1 MELDLK
7 PLIVQSDKT
16 LLLEVDNPAFEEA
29 RDIINRFAELEKSPE
44 YLHTY
49 RITPLSLWNAAA
61 SKLSAEEIIDALY
74 KYSKYPVPQNI
85 NAEVTRQI
93 TRYGKLK
100 LMRDEKG
107 NLIIHSKDPNYIKEI
122 FRSKKIQP
130 FIEGKKDENSLF
142 VQNDFRGHIKQALI
156 KLGFP
161 VEDIAGYDPGNE
173 YKFDLLEK
181 THSGHD
187 FIIRD
192 YQGNAINAF
201 YANGSLEGGSGVV
214 VLPCGAGKTI
224 VGIGAMQKV
233 STQTLILV
241 TNTLSIRQWRDEIL
255 DKTTVPIED
264 IGEYSGDKKEIKP
277 ITIATYN
284 ILTHRKKKG
293 GEFTHFHLFG
303 SNNWGLI
310 LYDEVHLLP
319 APVFRM
325 TSELQAKRRLGL
337 TATLVREDG
346 LEEDVFSLIGP
357 KKIDVP
363 WKELEKKSW
372 IAQAHCIEVRV
383 PMRSMMR
390 GMYSVADDREKFRFS
405 SENPEKLRIIGVL
418 LHNHQKDQVLI
429 IGQYLNQ
436 LQKVADRFKL
446 PLITG
451 KTPLNE
457 RSHLYQLFRSKKIN
471 ALVVSKV
478 ANFSIDL
485 PDANIA
491 IQLSGTF
498 GSRQEEA
505 QRLGRILRPKSDG
518 NQAIFYSVVTNE
530 SSEER
535 FSHNRQLFLT
545 EQGYEYLIYSYDQFK
560 EKFGSY
566 IDVIRARK
574 KLLRERQIEEA
585 AQTKS

>member
-1 MELDLK
+1 MNIDVK

-16 LLLEVDNPAFEEA
+16 LLLEVDNPNFEAA
-29 RDIINRFAELEKSPE
+29 RSIICRFAELEKSPE

-61 SKLSAEEIIDALY
+61 SKLTAEQIIDALY

-85 NAEVTRQI
+85 NSEITRQI
-93 TRYGKLK
+93 GRYGKLK
-100 LMRDEKG
+100 LKRDEAG
-107 NLIIHSKDPNYIKEI
+107 DLIIHSTDENYIKEI
-122 FRSKKIQP
+122 YRSKKIQP
-130 FIEGKKDENSLF
+130 FIEGKKDDHSLY
-142 VQNDFRGHIKQALI
+142 VHSDFRGHIKQALI

-161 VEDIAGYDPGNE
+161 VEDIAGYDAGNE
-173 YKFDLLEK
+173 FKFDLREK
-181 THSGHD
+181 TVSNRD
-187 FIIRD
+187 FVIRD
-192 YQGNAINAF
+192 YQGSAIDAF
-201 YANGSLEGGSGVV
+201 YANGSIEGGSGVV

-233 STQTLILV
+233 GTQTLILV

-255 DKTTVPIED
+255 DKTSVSPDE

-293 GEFTHFHLFG
+293 GEFTHFHLFS

-372 IAQAHCIEVRV
+372 IAQAHCVEVRV
-383 PMRSMMR
+383 PMRSLMR

-405 SENPEKLRIIGVL
+405 SENPEKLRVIGVL
-418 LHNHQKDQVLI
+418 LHTHQNDQVLI
-429 IGQYLNQ
+429 IGQYLDQ
-436 LQKVADRFKL
+436 LQKVSDRFKL

-457 RSHLYQLFRSKKIN
+457 RAKLYHLFRNKEIN

-505 QRLGRILRPKSDG
+505 QRLGRILRPKDFG

-560 EKFGSY
+560 NKFGTY
-566 IDVIRARK
+566 LDVLKEK
-574 KLLRERQIEEA
+574 KF
-585 AQTKS
+585 KSKITSNN

>member
-16 LLLEVDNPAFEEA
+16 LLLEVDNPVFEEA

-61 SKLSAEEIIDALY
+61 SKLTAEAIIDALY

-85 NAEVTRQI
+85 NAEITRQI
-93 TRYGKLK
+93 DRYGKLK
-100 LMRDEKG
+100 LQRDEQG

-122 FRSKKIQP
+122 YRSKKIQP
-130 FIEGKKDENSLF
+130 FIEGKKDENALF
-142 VQNDFRGHIKQALI
+142 VQNDYRGHIKQALI

-161 VEDIAGYDPGNE
+161 VEDVAGYDPGNE
-173 YKFDLLEK
+173 YKFDLLK
-181 THSGHD
+181 TTNSKHE
-187 FIIRD
+187 FVIRD
-192 YQGNAINAF
+192 YQGDAINAF

-224 VGIGAMQKV
+224 VGIGAMHKV
-233 STQTLILV
+233 GTQTLILV

-293 GEFTHFHLFG
+293 GEFTHFHLFS

-390 GMYSVADDREKFRFS
+390 GIYSVADDREKFRFS
-405 SENPEKLRIIGVL
+405 SENPEKLRVIGVL
-418 LHNHQKDQVLI
+418 LNNHVGDQVLI

-436 LQKVADRFKL
+436 LQRVADRFKL

-457 RSHLYQLFRSKKIN
+457 RSRLYQMFRNKEIH

-505 QRLGRILRPKSDG
+505 QRLGRILRPKSAG
-518 NQAIFYSVVTNE
+518 NKAIFYSVVTNE

-560 EKFGSY
+560 EKYGSY
-566 IDVIRARK
+566 IDVIRQRRNMK
-574 KLLRERQIEEA
+574 KEEQA
-585 AQTKS
+585 EVITQK

>member
-1 MELDLK
+1 MDMDTR

-16 LLLEVDNPAFEEA
+16 LLLEVDSPLFEEA
-29 RDIINRFAELEKSPE
+29 RSIIGKFAELEKSPE

-49 RITPLSLWNAAA
+49 RITPLSLWNAGA
-61 SKLSAEEIIDALY
+61 SKLTAENIIDALY

-93 TRYGKLK
+93 DRYGKIK
-100 LMRDEKG
+100 LLRDEKG
-107 NLIIHSKDPNYIKEI
+107 ELILFSKEESYLKEI
-122 FRSKKIQP
+122 FRSKKVQP
-130 FIEGKKDENSLF
+130 YIEGMKDKNAIY
-142 VQNDFRGHIKQALI
+142 VKNDYRGHIKQALI
-156 KLGFP
+156 RLGFP
-161 VEDIAGYDPGNE
+161 VDDQAGYDKGSE
-173 YKFDLLEK
+173 YKFQLREICK
-181 THSGHD
+181 HGGK
-187 FIIRD
+187 FAIRD
-192 YQGNAINAF
+192 YQQLAVSSF
-201 YANGSLEGGSGVV
+201 YADGSIEGGSGVV

-224 VGIGAMQKV
+224 VGIGAMEKV
-233 STQTLILV
+233 GAQTLILV

-255 DKTTVPIED
+255 DKTTIPIED

-284 ILTHRKKKG
+284 ILTHRKNKG
-293 GEFTHFHLFG
+293 GEFTHFHLFS

-357 KKIDVP
+357 KKLDVP

-372 IAQAHCIEVRV
+372 IAQAQCIEVRV
-383 PMRSMMR
+383 SMRSFLR

-405 SENPEKLRIIGVL
+405 SENPEKMRVIGTL
-418 LHNHQKDQVLI
+418 LENYKNDQVLI
-429 IGQYLNQ
+429 IGQYLDQ
-436 LQKVADRFKL
+436 LRKISRKFNL

-457 RSHLYQLFRSKKIN
+457 RSELYHAFREKQIS

-491 IQLSGTF
+491 IQVSGTF

-505 QRLGRILRPKSDG
+505 QRLGRILRPKSEG
-518 NQAIFYSVVTNE
+518 NKAFFYSVITQE

-545 EQGYEYLIYSYDQFK
+545 EQGYEYIIYSYDQFK

-566 IDVIRARK
+566 INILKNKEDK
-574 KLLRERQIEEA
+574 KLL
-585 AQTKS
+585 TKV

>member
-16 LLLEVDNPAFEEA
+16 LLLEVDNPVFEDA
-29 RDIINRFAELEKSPE
+29 RDIVNKFAELEKSPE

-61 SKLSAEEIIDALY
+61 SRLTAEEIIDALY

-85 NAEVTRQI
+85 NAEITRQI
-93 TRYGKLK
+93 SRYGKLK
-100 LMRDEKG
+100 LQRDEQG
-107 NLIIHSKDPNYIKEI
+107 NLIIYSKDPNYIKEI

-130 FIEGKKDENSLF
+130 FIEGKKDDNSLF
-142 VQNDFRGHIKQALI
+142 IQNDFRGHIKQALI

-173 YKFDLLEK
+173 YKFNLREK
-181 THSGHD
+181 TVSGHD

-192 YQGNAINAF
+192 YQGNAIDAF

-233 STQTLILV
+233 GTQTLILV

-255 DKTTVPIED
+255 DKTNVPIED

-372 IAQAHCIEVRV
+372 IAQAHCIEIRV

-390 GMYSVADDREKFRFS
+390 GMYSIADDREKFRFS

-418 LHNHQKDQVLI
+418 LHNHKNDQVLI

-436 LQKVADRFKL
+436 LQKVSERFKL

-457 RSHLYQLFRSKKIN
+457 RSHLYHLFRNKKIN

-505 QRLGRILRPKSDG
+505 QRLGRILRPKSEG
-518 NQAIFYSVVTNE
+518 NQAIFYSVITNE

-574 KLLRERQIEEA
+574 KLEREMS
-585 AQTKS
+585 AQTQK

>member
-1 MELDLK
+1 MDMDTR

-16 LLLEVDNPAFEEA
+16 LLLEVDSPLFEEA
-29 RDIINRFAELEKSPE
+29 RSIIGKFAELEKSPE

-49 RITPLSLWNAAA
+49 RITPLSLWNAGA
-61 SKLSAEEIIDALY
+61 SKLSAENIIDALY

-93 TRYGKLK
+93 DRYGKIK
-100 LMRDEKG
+100 LLRDEKG
-107 NLIIHSKDPNYIKEI
+107 ELILFSKEESYLKEI
-122 FRSKKIQP
+122 FRSKKVQP
-130 FIEGKKDENSLF
+130 YIEGMKDKNAIY
-142 VQNDFRGHIKQALI
+142 VKNDYRGHIKQALI
-156 KLGFP
+156 RLGFP
-161 VEDIAGYDPGNE
+161 VDDQAGYDKGSE
-173 YKFDLLEK
+173 YKFGLRDVCK
-181 THSGHD
+181 HGGK
-187 FIIRD
+187 FVIRD
-192 YQGNAINAF
+192 YQQMAVSSF
-201 YANGSLEGGSGVV
+201 YADGSIEGGSGVV

-224 VGIGAMQKV
+224 VGIGAMEKV
-233 STQTLILV
+233 GAQTLILV

-255 DKTTVPIED
+255 DKTTIPIED

-284 ILTHRKKKG
+284 ILTHRKNKG
-293 GEFTHFHLFG
+293 GEFTHFHLFS

-357 KKIDVP
+357 KKLDVP

-372 IAQAHCIEVRV
+372 IAQAQCIEVRV
-383 PMRSMMR
+383 SMRSFLR

-405 SENPEKLRIIGVL
+405 SENPEKMRVIGTL
-418 LHNHQKDQVLI
+418 LENYKKDQVLI
-429 IGQYLNQ
+429 IGQYLDQ
-436 LQKVADRFKL
+436 LRKISRKFNL

-457 RSHLYQLFRSKKIN
+457 RSELYHAFREKKIS

-491 IQLSGTF
+491 IQVSGTF

-505 QRLGRILRPKSDG
+505 QRLGRILRPKSEG
-518 NQAIFYSVVTNE
+518 NKAFFYSVITQE

-545 EQGYEYLIYSYDQFK
+545 EQGYEYIIYSYDQFK

-566 IDVIRARK
+566 INILKNKETK
-574 KLLRERQIEEA
+574 KIL
-585 AQTKS
+585 TKV